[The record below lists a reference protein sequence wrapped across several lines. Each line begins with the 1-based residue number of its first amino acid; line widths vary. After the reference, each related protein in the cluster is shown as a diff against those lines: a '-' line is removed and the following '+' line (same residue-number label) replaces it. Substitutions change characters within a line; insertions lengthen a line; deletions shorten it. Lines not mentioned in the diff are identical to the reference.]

1 VKTANRKTKL
11 SIIFLLLSLV
21 FLTLDIP
28 FKSAGY
34 VVGSL
39 LVVVIAWTAILGV
52 IAYLIWR
59 FALKKREGLLLF
71 TFSILF
77 LLASLLQF
85 AVGVFE
91 GYVLSKVDEIDIA
104 LTNKSPETYEQVGNL
119 YRNREYNFRIKF
131 PEGWE
136 QQVGDGPHIVR
147 KATNGSGTISIAV
160 NKLPEN
166 FSGLV
171 TSITDVYTAEEY
183 REETGDYITE
193 QFPES
198 AIIAS
203 GETKISNRDAFW
215 ISYETP
221 YSTLDINVELITIQY
236 QIVHNNTFYT
246 ITIGS
251 PKDEFASFENTM
263 KLAVST
269 FVFEDYQ

>member
-1 VKTANRKTKL
+1 MHRVIDNTDNCTSQQSGETNIVKTANRKTKL

-119 YRNREYNFRIKF
+119 YRNKEYNFRF
-131 PEGWE
+131 
-136 QQVGDGPHIVR
+136 
-147 KATNGSGTISIAV
+147 
-160 NKLPEN
+160 
-166 FSGLV
+166 
-171 TSITDVYTAEEY
+171 
-183 REETGDYITE
+183 
-193 QFPES
+193 
-198 AIIAS
+198 
-203 GETKISNRDAFW
+203 
-215 ISYETP
+215 
-221 YSTLDINVELITIQY
+221 
-236 QIVHNNTFYT
+236 
-246 ITIGS
+246 
-251 PKDEFASFENTM
+251 
-263 KLAVST
+263 
-269 FVFEDYQ
+269 